1 MTACKS
7 LTPPLPTASKPPAD
21 LVQPCPPLQKLTGK
35 TGAEILPWAVQTV
48 HQYNDCKAR
57 HKALVEAWPK

>member
-1 MTACKS
+1 M
-7 LTPPLPTASKPPAD
+7 
-21 LVQPCPPLQKLTGK
+21 QPCPPLQKLTGK